1 MTPPKAQPNILLIM
15 TDQERYPVPYED
27 EALAEFRRT
36 QLPAR
41 QRLIDEG
48 LQFHRHYAGSTACA
62 PSRATL
68 FTGQYPS
75 LHGVRS
81 TDGLAKSADDPQMN
95 WLDPDVVPTMGHW
108 FQAAGYR
115 AYYRGKWHVSH
126 ANLTAPGTH
135 EGLKANDAMGN
146 VLQEMVELYQRTD
159 RLEPFGFTGWIGR
172 EPHGA
177 DRADSGVVR
186 DNVYSDQV
194 ADMFAQLADDD
205 DPRPWL
211 AVASFVN
218 PHDIT
223 FAGPAWD
230 LLQFPHPDDTVPD
243 IPEAPSQ
250 GDSFDGRPDVQ
261 RQWAQTWPKMAFP
274 IPLDNDYR
282 RLYMYLHKLVD
293 AAIMTVLDALDAS
306 GYADDTIVI
315 FTSDH
320 GDLIG
325 AHGGMQQ
332 KWYNAFDE
340 AIHVPLIIRGPG
352 VPHDAA
358 GVHVPTSHVDLI
370 PTLLGLTGASTTGLL
385 SDVGR
390 SHTEAHPLPGRDLS
404 AVVVDPA
411 SQASVDAPIYFMTED
426 RISEGPNMFNPAT
439 KVAFE
444 PVTGLANVEAVIVHL
459 PTGPS
464 GESELW
470 KLNRYYGAPADADP
484 DAAVLEVYNLTT
496 DPQERTN
503 RAGGATAPI
512 DELLAALAEVR
523 SAKRLKPS
531 YANAATPDAAA
542 ALAAAAASPM
552 VH

>member
-1 MTPPKAQPNILLIM
+1 MTQQRPNILLIM

-48 LQFHRHYAGSTACA
+48 LQFHRHYTGATACA

-68 FTGQYPS
+68 FTGHYPS

-81 TDGLAKSADDPQMN
+81 TDGLAKHADDPQMQ

-108 FQAAGYR
+108 LQAAGYR
-115 AYYRGKWHVSH
+115 TYYRGKWHISH
-126 ANLTAPGTH
+126 ADLAEPGTH
-135 EGLKANDAMGN
+135 EGLKANDAMGA

-159 RLEPFGFTGWIGR
+159 RLDPFGFTGWIGR

-177 DRADSGVVR
+177 DRADTGVVK
-186 DNVYSDQV
+186 DAVYRDQV
-194 ADMFAQLADDD
+194 TDMFLQLTEDD

-230 LLQFPHPDDTVPD
+230 LLQFPHPDATVPD

-250 GDSFDGRPDVQ
+250 SDSFDGRPDVQ
-261 RQWAQTWPKMAFP
+261 RQWSQTWPRMAFP
-274 IPLDNDYR
+274 IALDNDYR

-293 AAIMTVLDALDAS
+293 AAILSVLDALDAAGLAES
-306 GYADDTIVI
+306 TVVV

-340 AIHVPLIIRGPG
+340 AIRVPMIIRGPG
-352 VPHDAA
+352 IEHDPA
-358 GVHVPTSHVDLI
+358 GVTLPTSHVDLL
-370 PTLLGLTGASTTGLL
+370 PTLLGLAGASDDSLL
-385 SDVGR
+385 SVVAQR
-390 SHTEAHPLPGRDLS
+390 HIEAHPLPGRDLS
-404 AVVVDPA
+404 AVVRDPA
-411 SQASVDAPIYFMTED
+411 AATALDSPVYFMTED
-426 RISEGPNMFNPAT
+426 QISQGPHQVNQAT
-439 KVAFE
+439 RVAFD
-444 PVTGLANVEAVIVHL
+444 PVTGPGCVETVITTL
-459 PTGPS
+459 SAGADGS
-464 GESELW
+464 SELW
-470 KLNRYYGAPADADP
+470 KLSRYYELDNPAGVTD
-484 DAAVLEVYNLTT
+484 LEAYNLTL
-496 DPQERTN
+496 DPQERAN
-503 RAGGATAPI
+503 RASDPAAPI
-512 DELLAALAEVR
+512 DALVTILEQQRA
-523 SAKRLKPS
+523 SKRLVPRYS
-531 YANAATPDAAA
+531 NPEAPDAAA

-552 VH
+552 VQ

>member
-1 MTPPKAQPNILLIM
+1 MTSEAAGPNILLIM

-27 EALAEFRRT
+27 AALAEFRRT

-48 LQFHRHYAGSTACA
+48 VQFHRHYAGSTACA

-81 TDGLAKSADDPQMN
+81 TDGPAKSADDPQMS
-95 WLDPDVVPTMGHW
+95 WLDPNVVPTMGHW
-108 FQAAGYR
+108 FAAAGYR

-126 ANLTAPGTH
+126 ANLAEPGSH
-135 EGLKANDAMGN
+135 EGLKASDAMGN
-146 VLQEMVELYQRTD
+146 VLAEMVELYQRTD

-177 DRADSGVVR
+177 DRADAGTVR
-186 DNVYSDQV
+186 DNVYRDQIV
-194 ADMFAQLADDD
+194 DMFAQLAADDD
-205 DPRPWL
+205 ERPWL

-230 LLQFPHPDDTVPD
+230 LLQFPHPDETVPD

-261 RQWAQTWPKMAFP
+261 RQWAQTWPRMAFP

-282 RLYMYLHKLVD
+282 RLYMFLHKLVD
-293 AAIMTVLDALDAS
+293 AAIMQVLDALDAS
-306 GYADDTIVI
+306 GHADDTIVI

-325 AHGGMQQ
+325 AHGGLQQ

-340 AIHVPLIIRGPG
+340 AIHVPFIVRGPG
-352 VPHDAA
+352 IPHDPD
-358 GVHVPTSHVDLI
+358 GVHIPTSHVDVI
-370 PTLLGLTGASTTGLL
+370 PTLLGLAGNAGPELL
-385 SDVGR
+385 EAVSAH
-390 SHTEAHPLPGRDLS
+390 HTEAHLLPGRDLS
-404 AVVVDPA
+404 AVVLDPSA
-411 SQASVDAPIYFMTED
+411 QAEADAAIYFMTED
-426 RISEGPNMFNPAT
+426 RISEGPNMYNPAT
-439 KVAFE
+439 KVSFE
-444 PVTGLANVEAVIVHL
+444 PVLGPGNVESVLVHL
-459 PTGPS
+459 STGDDGSP
-464 GESELW
+464 ELW
-470 KLNRYYGAPADADP
+470 KLNRYYGSPGDADP
-484 DAAVLEVYNLTT
+484 EATVLEAYNLTA

-503 RAGGATAPI
+503 RAADAAAPL
-512 DELLAALAEVR
+512 DQLVAALESVR
-523 SAKRLKPS
+523 EAKRLTPRH
-531 YANAATPDAAA
+531 ANAPAPDAAA

>member
-1 MTPPKAQPNILLIM
+1 MTSSPARPNILLIM

-48 LQFHRHYAGSTACA
+48 TQFHRHYAGSTACA

-75 LHGVRS
+75 LHGVRF
-81 TDGLAKSADDPQMN
+81 TDGLAKYADDPQMS

-108 FQAAGYR
+108 FAAAGYR

-126 ANLTAPGTH
+126 ANLAAPGSH
-135 EGLKANDAMGN
+135 EGLKASDALGN
-146 VLQEMVELYQRTD
+146 VLAEMVELYQRTD

-177 DRADSGVVR
+177 DRADAGVVR
-186 DNVYSDQV
+186 DNVYRDQV
-194 ADMFAQLADDD
+194 AEMFTQLADDED
-205 DPRPWL
+205 DRPWL

-230 LLQFPHPDDTVPD
+230 LLQFPRPDDTVPD

-250 GDSFDGRPDVQ
+250 GDSFDDRPDVQ

-274 IPLDNDYR
+274 IALDNDYR

-293 AAIMTVLDALDAS
+293 AAIMSVLDALEVS
-306 GYADDTIVI
+306 GHADDTIVI

-325 AHGGMQQ
+325 AHGGLQQ

-352 VPHDAA
+352 IPHDSD
-358 GVHVPTSHVDLI
+358 GVHIPTSHVDLI
-370 PTLLGLTGASTTGLL
+370 PTLLGLAGAADSDLL
-385 SDVGR
+385 PDV
-390 SHTEAHPLPGRDLS
+390 SAHHTEAHALPGRDLS
-404 AVVVDPA
+404 ALVMDA
-411 SQASVDAPIYFMTED
+411 SKQSSADAAIYFMTED
-426 RISEGPNMFNPAT
+426 RISEGPHLYNPAT
-439 KVAFE
+439 KVTFE
-444 PVTGLANVEAVIVHL
+444 PVRGPGNVESVITHL
-459 PTGPS
+459 ATGDA
-464 GESELW
+464 GALELW
-470 KLNRYYGAPADADP
+470 KLNRYYGSPGDADP
-484 DAAVLEVYNLTT
+484 EATILEVYNLTA
-496 DPQERTN
+496 DPQERSN
-503 RAGGATAPI
+503 RASDDDAPVLVLV
-512 DELLAALAEVR
+512 DALDAVR
-523 SAKRLKPS
+523 AAKRLTPRFV
-531 YANAATPDAAA
+531 NAAAPDAAA